1 MTLFFAHDFIFQKII
16 LIKIFWNKKIGKN
29 SIIGDAA
36 IGNYGSSD

>member
-16 LIKIFWNKKIGKN
+16 LIKIFRNKKIGNN

-36 IGNYGSSD
+36 IGNSGSSD